1 MLDDR
6 DNNRFP
12 MPLDAMHQDNV
23 YVGRIRCWFSPSSLI
38 QNACIRALCSKSKLA
53 AALLLAADRASC

>member
-6 DNNRFP
+6 GNNRFP

-23 YVGRIRCWFSPSSLI
+23 YVGRIRCSVTARCTVIVPCRLQSADCYDM
-38 QNACIRALCSKSKLA
+38 Q
-53 AALLLAADRASC
+53 LLPQQ